1 MKGLVRVVAVAAV
14 GSGLVVGASRLPGS
28 LNVSAPAAHD
38 VVPAAR
44 AVALTSSTTVCPGPQ
59 DLGVTGLPGTS
70 ASHGRVDLLGAAP
83 PAAALPAGIAG
94 AGGGTLAFS
103 ALPGKGPLRTPLTGG
118 DRDRGKVV
126 TAYVSSA
133 KSVVLDGTGALAPAA
148 VALQRSLT
156 GSGDGRGLVTTACGP
171 AAAEAWLLA
180 GGAQPGRRERV
191 VLTNP
196 GPNAVTVDLEVLGA
210 RGPVPSPN
218 GRGVVVAPYGRTV
231 VLLDAIAGQE
241 NVPVLHV
248 VASGGEVAAVLDDT
262 WLDGVVPRGGDDA
275 APAADPSR
283 EQVVPAVRVDGA
295 ASVRVAVPGADEAV
309 VQTRVLTAHGPRPVP
324 RDAVVR
330 VAGHSSRDI
339 DLSGLPRGTYAV
351 QVRADVP
358 VVAAAMVERRAKP
371 KGPSDL
377 AWSSS
382 TPAIKR
388 LAGVVVRNPGT
399 KGIAAVLDLAAT
411 GGAGSA
417 AVTVVDTRGRVSTQ
431 TVAVPSDGVAS
442 VSLAGATSVWVRPT
456 AGAVRAG
463 VVTWRTDALGVM
475 VSSTP
480 VLEQPL
486 TERPVQVREQQD

>member
-14 GSGLVVGASRLPGS
+14 GAGLVVGADRLPGS
-28 LNVSAPAAHD
+28 LDVSAPAAGGA
-38 VVPAAR
+38 VPVAR

-70 ASHGRVDLLGAAP
+70 ASRGRVDLLGAAP
-83 PAAALPAGIAG
+83 PATALPAGVAS
-94 AGGGTLAFS
+94 AGGGTLGFS
-103 ALPGKGPLRTPLTGG
+103 ALPGRGPLRTPLSGG
-118 DRDRGKVV
+118 ARDRGKVD

-133 KSVVLDGTGALAPAA
+133 KSAVLSGTGALAPGA

-196 GPNAVTVDLEVLGA
+196 GPNAVTVDLDVLGA

-275 APAADPSR
+275 APAAAPSR

-309 VQTRVLTAHGPRPVP
+309 IQTRVLTSRGPLPVP

-339 DLSGLPRGTYAV
+339 DLTRLPRGAYAV
-351 QVRADVP
+351 QVKADVP
-358 VVAAAMVERRAKP
+358 VVAAAMVERRATP
-371 KGPSDL
+371 KGPSDF

-382 TPAIKR
+382 TPAISR
-388 LAGVVVRNPGT
+388 LAGTVVRNPGT
-399 KGIAAVLDLAAT
+399 KRIAATLELAAT

-417 AVTVVDTRGRVSTQ
+417 AVTVVDTRGRVSTRP
-431 TVAVPSDGVAS
+431 VAVPSDGVAS
-442 VSLAGATSVWVRPT
+442 VPLTGVTSVWVRPT
-456 AGAVRAG
+456 AGTVRAG

-475 VSSTP
+475 LSSTP
-480 VLEQPL
+480 LLDQPL
-486 TERPVQVREQQD
+486 TQRPVQVREQQG

>member
-1 MKGLVRVVAVAAV
+1 
-14 GSGLVVGASRLPGS
+14 
-28 LNVSAPAAHD
+28 
-38 VVPAAR
+38 
-44 AVALTSSTTVCPGPQ
+44 
-59 DLGVTGLPGTS
+59 
-70 ASHGRVDLLGAAP
+70 
-83 PAAALPAGIAG
+83 
-94 AGGGTLAFS
+94 
-103 ALPGKGPLRTPLTGG
+103 
-118 DRDRGKVV
+118 
-126 TAYVSSA
+126 
-133 KSVVLDGTGALAPAA
+133 

-241 NVPVLHV
+241 NIPVLHV

-275 APAADPSR
+275 APAAAPSR

-309 VQTRVLTAHGPRPVP
+309 VQTRVLTPRGPRPVP

-339 DLSGLPRGTYAV
+339 DLAGLPRGAYAV
-351 QVRADVP
+351 QVKADVP

-382 TPAIKR
+382 TPAISR
-388 LAGVVVRNPGT
+388 LAGAVVRNPGT
-399 KGIAAVLDLAAT
+399 KGIAATLELAAT

-417 AVTVVDTRGRVSTQ
+417 AVTVVDTRGRVSTR

-442 VSLAGATSVWVRPT
+442 VPLAGATSVWVRPT
-456 AGAVRAG
+456 AGTVRSG
-463 VVTWRTDALGVM
+463 VVTWRTDALGAM
-475 VSSTP
+475 LSSTP
-480 VLEQPL
+480 LLDRPL
-486 TERPVQVREQQD
+486 TQRPVQVREQQG

>member
-1 MKGLVRVVAVAAV
+1 M
-14 GSGLVVGASRLPGS
+14 VGASRLPGS
-28 LNVSAPAAHD
+28 LDVSAPAPGDA
-38 VVPAAR
+38 VPAAR
-44 AVALTSSTTVCPGPQ
+44 AVALTSSTHRVPGPAGPRRHRAAR
-59 DLGVTGLPGTS
+59 DAAVPRAGRPARRGTPGCGPARGVRCRRRGHAGLLRAAGPG
-70 ASHGRVDLLGAAP
+70 R
-83 PAAALPAGIAG
+83 
-94 AGGGTLAFS
+94 LA
-103 ALPGKGPLRTPLTGG
+103 TPLSAG

-133 KSVVLDGTGALAPAA
+133 TSAALDGTGALAPGA

-156 GSGDGRGLVTTACGP
+156 GAGDGRGLVTTACGP
-171 AAAEAWLLA
+171 AAAESWLLA

-196 GPNAVTVDLEVLGA
+196 GPNAVTVDLDVLGA

-295 ASVRVAVPGADEAV
+295 ASVRIAVPGADEAV
-309 VQTRVLTAHGPRPVP
+309 VQTRVLTAGGPRPVP

-330 VAGHSSRDI
+330 VAGQQQ
-339 DLSGLPRGTYAV
+339 PRHRPERRCPVAAYAV

-382 TPAIKR
+382 TPAITR
-388 LAGVVVRNPGT
+388 LAGVVLRNPGT
-399 KGIAAVLDLAAT
+399 KGIAAGLDLAAT
-411 GGAGSA
+411 GRAGSA
-417 AVTVVDTRGRVSTQ
+417 AVTVVDTRGRASRP
-431 TVAVPSDGVAS
+431 APWRCPSDGVAS
-442 VSLAGATSVWVRPT
+442 VPLAGATSVWVRPT
-456 AGAVRAG
+456 AGTVRAG
-463 VVTWRTDALGVM
+463 VVTWQTDRARRSAQQHAPAG
-475 VSSTP
+475 P
-480 VLEQPL
+480 AA